1 MSRITLTPFC
11 VSRTKD
17 KDALIKTRAIFK
29 SPLAIMFGLRA
40 VVQGYVINTGQVSM
54 DRKPVLLLRDTETGE
69 DALLDGSQ
77 INPCNGMTRQPAEE
91 LVALACVRS
100 AHDCL
105 QYDMLNVS
113 SHRLW
118 LIATPSLVI
127 MQARDIVQELRTA
140 GQISNDLRC
149 STWARA
155 AYATLRLP
163 PPESTHETLSVLGAI
178 PETLSLLQNLHPAA
192 VEDARSHGYDLGPF
206 TADDLR
212 RAVADGRTA

>member
-77 INPCNGMTRQPAEE
+77 INPCNGMTRQQAEE
-91 LVALACVRS
+91 LSPIRHAECQLASALADCHSQPGHHAGPRHRS
-100 AHDCL
+100 GAAH
-105 QYDMLNVS
+105 S
-113 SHRLW
+113 R
-118 LIATPSLVI
+118 A
-127 MQARDIVQELRTA
+127 
-140 GQISNDLRC
+140 DL
-149 STWARA
+149 
-155 AYATLRLP
+155 
-163 PPESTHETLSVLGAI
+163 E
-178 PETLSLLQNLHPAA
+178 
-192 VEDARSHGYDLGPF
+192 
-206 TADDLR
+206 
-212 RAVADGRTA
+212 